1 VLRPGILG
9 RYRPNRSTDKRSG
22 PREVQFL
29 SRVGSATSFAA
40 EASLWIAG
48 AAIVVGAA
56 GAHWSMPS
64 VPSVDL
70 GGLIAES
77 SPRGSASPVASAAA
91 SATPATV
98 VDRFQSFWAGWGSQ
112 YVISYVGTQ
121 STTSGTTTT
130 ASTIDGTISS
140 SGSDCSFATGATQ
153 GGQRGSL
160 DTILV
165 GADKYTRSNG
175 GTWKK
180 TARAATD
187 TCTVPPLLKSR
198 AFIYKGVETKN
209 GAQLHRFEV
218 ADPAQLSAEW
228 QAYAGL
234 SNVKDNL
241 IYWVNLDGT
250 PAAFQL
256 TGSNDATSG
265 GKQSHVV
272 FTTDYT
278 ITKLSGVTITAPK
291 A

>member
-1 VLRPGILG
+1 
-9 RYRPNRSTDKRSG
+9 
-22 PREVQFL
+22 L
-29 SRVGSATSFAA
+29 SRIGGVTSFAA
-40 EASLWIAG
+40 EASIWIAG
-48 AAIVVGAA
+48 AAIVAGAV
-56 GAHWSMPS
+56 GAHWIMPS
-64 VPSVDL
+64 LPSVDL

-77 SPRGSASPVASAAA
+77 SPRSSASPVASPGA

-98 VDRFQSFWAGWGSQ
+98 VDRFQSFWTSWDSQ

-121 STTSGTTTT
+121 SATSGKTTT

-140 SGSDCSFATGATQ
+140 SGNDCSYATGATQ

-165 GADKYTRSNG
+165 GTGKYTRSNG
-175 GTWKK
+175 GAWQKI
-180 TARAATD
+180 ARAATD
-187 TCTVPPLLKSR
+187 RCTVPPLLKSR

-218 ADPAQLSAEW
+218 ADPAQWSAEW

-256 TGSNDATSG
+256 SGSNDATSG
-265 GKQSHVV
+265 GKLSHVT

-291 A
+291 V